1 MASLVVHSCCSVC
14 DVIIDF
20 VDEIVDC
27 FVSLGEIRPRA
38 RTVLQFEDLHVG
50 DKVMVNYNEEDPKAR
65 GHWYDLTV
73 QHLDIVKKKKVVSG
87 TLHFTRESYLN
98 NITITFSDEIMRIEV
113 NKLREEMTEE
123 EKELMHTHIDFRPR
137 APICSKCC
145 DHPRRRCRACSCYLC
160 GGKDDPEKQILC
172 DECDQAYHLGCLDP
186 PLVNL
191 PEMDEWYCPECKNDE
206 NEIVRAGGK
215 LKESKRK
222 SMAASKTTSSKRD
235 WGKGMACVGRTKVC
249 TIVPPDH
256 FGPVP
261 GVEVGTSW
269 LFRMQAQQE
278 REGLKDLQKD
288 RDTLYYTILCG
299 IEMKGGGVACQ
310 GQLFMSISLSVV
322 SNQRVEI
329 TGASEA
335 GIHRPHVAGIHGRED
350 RGAFSI
356 VLSGGY
362 EDDVDNG
369 DEFWYTGSGGR
380 DLSGNKRTAAQSS
393 DQKLT
398 RMNRALALNCN
409 APINEQKGSESK
421 DWKKGK
427 PVRVIRSSK
436 LAKHSTYAPSKG
448 NRYDGIYKVVKY
460 YPEKGKAGF
469 IVWRYVLRRDDPTFA
484 PWTKE
489 GKERINRLGLKLE
502 YPENYLEAMASKEKT
517 EGKKTPKAIE
527 SHKRKRLSSRNSE
540 ENIEVHEGKK
550 VRPEPH
556 TLEKDLAKLID
567 QDINTKLWGEC
578 KKHLIEGTQQFTIFS
593 VLHNQSNLRVL
604 RLLIQNHYHKD
615 SR

>member
-1 MASLVVHSCCSVC
+1 M
-14 DVIIDF
+14 
-20 VDEIVDC
+20 IV
-27 FVSLGEIRPRA
+27 
-38 RTVLQFEDLHVG
+38 
-50 DKVMVNYNEEDPKAR
+50 
-65 GHWYDLTV
+65 
-73 QHLDIVKKKKVVSG
+73 
-87 TLHFTRESYLN
+87 
-98 NITITFSDEIMRIEV
+98 
-113 NKLREEMTEE
+113 
-123 EKELMHTHIDFRPR
+123 
-137 APICSKCC
+137 
-145 DHPRRRCRACSCYLC
+145 
-160 GGKDDPEKQILC
+160 
-172 DECDQAYHLGCLDP
+172 
-186 PLVNL
+186 
-191 PEMDEWYCPECKNDE
+191 
-206 NEIVRAGGK
+206 
-215 LKESKRK
+215 
-222 SMAASKTTSSKRD
+222 
-235 WGKGMACVGRTKVC
+235 
-249 TIVPPDH
+249 
-256 FGPVP
+256 
-261 GVEVGTSW
+261 
-269 LFRMQAQQE
+269 LF
-278 REGLKDLQKD
+278 
-288 RDTLYYTILCG
+288 
-299 IEMKGGGVACQ
+299 CQ
-310 GQLFMSISLSVV
+310 
-322 SNQRVEI
+322 
-329 TGASEA
+329 ASEA

-436 LAKHSTYAPSKG
+436 LAKHSKYAPSKG
-448 NRYDGIYKVVKY
+448 NRLVVIANCFRHAHFVLPVDEESAVRVLPAAASAEDPDDPLSVDANSQPGPFMEPQPGPSKAPSSAPLTFTRPCDEEMWQRLVPDCTYEYIAADDDITVWGTLDDINIIREQQDSSDEQGEEEPEDIPTTKAGDVYSRALKRQGASKELWSQYDGIYKVVKY

-540 ENIEVHEGKK
+540 ENIDVHEVKK

-556 TLEKDLAKLID
+556 SLEKDLTKLID

-578 KKHLIEGTQQFTIFS
+578 KKHLIEGTQKFLENVMEQFLCICCQDLVFEPVTTEC
-593 VLHNQSNLRVL
+593 LHTFCKRCLHRSFAAQVYTCPCCRTELG
-604 RLLIQNHYHKD
+604 KD
-615 SR
+615 YEMEINEPLSQILVKMFPGYTAGRN

>member
-1 MASLVVHSCCSVC
+1 MFHGSH
-14 DVIIDF
+14 
-20 VDEIVDC
+20 
-27 FVSLGEIRPRA
+27 
-38 RTVLQFEDLHVG
+38 
-50 DKVMVNYNEEDPKAR
+50 M
-65 GHWYDLTV
+65 
-73 QHLDIVKKKKVVSG
+73 
-87 TLHFTRESYLN
+87 
-98 NITITFSDEIMRIEV
+98 
-113 NKLREEMTEE
+113 
-123 EKELMHTHIDFRPR
+123 
-137 APICSKCC
+137 
-145 DHPRRRCRACSCYLC
+145 
-160 GGKDDPEKQILC
+160 
-172 DECDQAYHLGCLDP
+172 
-186 PLVNL
+186 
-191 PEMDEWYCPECKNDE
+191 
-206 NEIVRAGGK
+206 
-215 LKESKRK
+215 
-222 SMAASKTTSSKRD
+222 
-235 WGKGMACVGRTKVC
+235 
-249 TIVPPDH
+249 
-256 FGPVP
+256 
-261 GVEVGTSW
+261 
-269 LFRMQAQQE
+269 
-278 REGLKDLQKD
+278 
-288 RDTLYYTILCG
+288 
-299 IEMKGGGVACQ
+299 
-310 GQLFMSISLSVV
+310 
-322 SNQRVEI
+322 
-329 TGASEA
+329 ASEA

-502 YPENYLEAMASKEKT
+502 DMTIPIYCITDNAPNFRSAAKTLFGDKARPCFAHSLQLAVDDSKSECPGVKKLLQKAKNIVGHYRRSSQARERLHSLQERMQVPQLELIQYVETRWSSEYCMLQRLVEMKGPIAAELAQSEHNIEPLTNADWAQAKGVLEVLEPLAQATKEISGDSYPTSSMVIPILHCLSSHLNSRIQRQEEANLSTALRNELYRDFEEMDSTADEPEPSTSNSGLWSFFDSLPNERKEMNISEEVEKYLSEPRYPENYLEAMASKEKT

-556 TLEKDLAKLID
+556 SLEKDLAKLID

-578 KKHLIEGTQQFTIFS
+578 KKHLIEGTQRC
-593 VLHNQSNLRVL
+593 LRRSFAAQVYTCPCCRTEL
-604 RLLIQNHYHKD
+604 GKD
-615 SR
+615 YEMEINEPLSQILVKMFPGYTAGRN